1 VNGTYP
7 VAVSDASA
15 TCANGTTKEI
25 IVTFDKALQVA
36 GDFRLTLQR
45 GSDGNTLINECME
58 ETPAGLSLPFSV
70 LDTVNARFTYQI
82 RFGCERDTVAYF
94 HNGGNGT
101 NFWLWRMDE
110 GQASRQQ
117 NPVALY
123 NVFNQKTVKLI
134 VSNGFC
140 FDSSEQNILLEN
152 ALKADFS
159 MFEDNCPNE
168 AIPFTSEAQGQ
179 IVSHRWEFGDGGTSA
194 DKDPTHT
201 YAGPN
206 RQTDFPVRYT
216 VTDRFGCQKTAI
228 KDITIYA
235 SCYLAVPTAFTP
247 NGDGRNDVF
256 RVLNAVKAEHLELT
270 VYNRWGQLLYRTKDW
285 KQGWDGRIKGEL
297 QPSAAYVWLLRY
309 RDRDTKKQVT
319 QKGTVMLVR

>member
-1 VNGTYP
+1 V
-7 VAVSDASA
+7 
-15 TCANGTTKEI
+15 
-25 IVTFDKALQVA
+25 
-36 GDFRLTLQR
+36 
-45 GSDGNTLINECME
+45 
-58 ETPAGLSLPFSV
+58 
-70 LDTVNARFTYQI
+70 
-82 RFGCERDTVAYF
+82 
-94 HNGGNGT
+94 
-101 NFWLWRMDE
+101 
-110 GQASRQQ
+110 
-117 NPVALY
+117 
-123 NVFNQKTVKLI
+123 
-134 VSNGFC
+134 
-140 FDSSEQNILLEN
+140 
-152 ALKADFS
+152 
-159 MFEDNCPNE
+159 
-168 AIPFTSEAQGQ
+168 EAQGQ
-179 IVSHRWEFGDGGTSA
+179 IVSHLWEFGDGGTSA

-201 YAGPN
+201 YAGPS

-256 RVLNAVKAEHLELT
+256 RVLNAVKAEDLELT